1 MDHPDGTNRRHR
13 YGIRVGK
20 DTALQVPED
29 LIEEEVSVS
38 LTHEWMMRAIA
49 HETIQNYC
57 AHSMILLSQYEAS
70 EDNTLV

>member
-1 MDHPDGTNRRHR
+1 VDHPDGTNRRHR

-20 DTALQVPED
+20 DTALQVLGDP
-29 LIEEEVSVS
+29 IGEEVLVS

-57 AHSMILLSQYEAS
+57 AHSMILLSQYEVS
-70 EDNTLV
+70 EDNILV